1 MVTTALIRTLRD
13 QTGAGIMDCKQALE
27 GTGGDLEK
35 AAEALRAKGLAGVA
49 KRVGRETNE
58 GVIEAYVHTGGRV
71 GSIVELGCESDF
83 VARTDEFKQMAHDI
97 AMQVAAM
104 SPVYLSSEDIEEGD
118 QRPAAQVALLS
129 QPFIKNGS
137 SSVGELVQ
145 ELAARM
151 GENVRVIR
159 FQRLAVG
166 RIASRIHG
174 RVAPTPTLPR
184 RERELVSPGVAQNER
199 RVSQGLVRVGH

>member
-1 MVTTALIRTLRD
+1 MVTTALIRTLRE

-27 GTGGDLEK
+27 GAGGDLEK
-35 AAEALRAKGLAGVA
+35 AAEELRAKGLAGVA
-49 KRVGRETNE
+49 KRAGRATNE
-58 GVIEAYVHTGGRV
+58 GVIESYIHTGGRV
-71 GSIVELGCESDF
+71 GAIVELGCESDF
-83 VARTDEFKQMAHDI
+83 VARTDEFRQMAHDI
-97 AMQVAAM
+97 AMQIAAM
-104 SPVYLSSEDIEEGD
+104 SPVYLDREEIAEGD
-118 QRPAAQVALLS
+118 ERPAAQVALLS

-166 RIASRIHG
+166 
-174 RVAPTPTLPR
+174 
-184 RERELVSPGVAQNER
+184 E
-199 RVSQGLVRVGH
+199 

>member
-1 MVTTALIRTLRD
+1 MVTTALIRTLRE
-13 QTGAGIMDCKQALE
+13 QTGAGVMDCKQALE
-27 GTGGDLEK
+27 GANGDLDQ

-49 KRVGRETNE
+49 KRIGRATNE
-58 GVIEAYVHTGGRV
+58 GVIEAYIHTGGRI
-71 GSIVELGCESDF
+71 GAIVELGCESDF
-83 VARTDEFKQMAHDI
+83 VARTDEFRQTARDI

-104 SPVYLSSEDIEEGD
+104 SPAYLTQEEIAPD
-118 QRPAAQVALLS
+118 DDRPPAQVALLA

-137 SSVGELVQ
+137 ASVGDLVQ

-166 RIASRIHG
+166 
-174 RVAPTPTLPR
+174 
-184 RERELVSPGVAQNER
+184 E
-199 RVSQGLVRVGH
+199 

>member
-13 QTGAGIMDCKQALE
+13 QTGAGIMDCKVALE
-27 GTGGDLEK
+27 GTGGDLDK

-49 KRVGRETNE
+49 KRVDRATNE
-58 GVIEAYVHTGGRV
+58 GVIEAYIHTGGRV
-71 GSIVELGCESDF
+71 GAIVELGCESDF
-83 VARTDEFKQMAHDI
+83 VARTDEFRQMAHDL

-104 SPVYLSSEDIEEGD
+104 SPAYLGQEDIEEGD
-118 QRPAAQVALLS
+118 ERPAAQVALLS

-166 RIASRIHG
+166 
-174 RVAPTPTLPR
+174 
-184 RERELVSPGVAQNER
+184 E
-199 RVSQGLVRVGH
+199 

>member
-27 GTGGDLEK
+27 GTNGDLDK
-35 AAEALRAKGLAGVA
+35 AAEALRAKGLAGAA
-49 KRVGRETNE
+49 KRLGRETNE
-58 GVIEAYVHTGGRV
+58 GVVEAYVHTGGRV

-83 VARTDEFKQMAHDI
+83 VARTDEFRQMAHDL

-104 SPVYLSSEDIEEGD
+104 APVYLSQEDIEEGEE
-118 QRPAAQVALLS
+118 RPAAQVALLA

-137 SSVGELVQ
+137 SSVGEMVQ
-145 ELAARM
+145 ELAAKM
-151 GENVRVIR
+151 GENVRVVR

-166 RIASRIHG
+166 
-174 RVAPTPTLPR
+174 
-184 RERELVSPGVAQNER
+184 E
-199 RVSQGLVRVGH
+199 

>member
-27 GTGGDLEK
+27 GSNGDLEK

-49 KRVGRETNE
+49 KRVGRATNE
-58 GVIEAYVHTGGRV
+58 GVIEAYIHTGGRV

-83 VARTDEFKQMAHDI
+83 VARTDEFREMAHDL

-104 SPVYLSSEDIEEGD
+104 SPVYLSEEDMEEGEE
-118 QRPAAQVALLS
+118 RPAAQVALLS
-129 QPFIKNGS
+129 QPFIKNSS
-137 SSVGELVQ
+137 SSVGELVK

-151 GENVRVIR
+151 GENVQVIR

-166 RIASRIHG
+166 
-174 RVAPTPTLPR
+174 
-184 RERELVSPGVAQNER
+184 E
-199 RVSQGLVRVGH
+199 

>member
-49 KRVGRETNE
+49 KRVGRATNE

-71 GSIVELGCESDF
+71 GAIVELGCESDF

-104 SPVYLSSEDIEEGD
+104 SPAYLSSEDIEEGD
-118 QRPAAQVALLS
+118 ERPAAQVALLS

-166 RIASRIHG
+166 
-174 RVAPTPTLPR
+174 
-184 RERELVSPGVAQNER
+184 E
-199 RVSQGLVRVGH
+199 

>member
-27 GTGGDLEK
+27 GSDGNLEK
-35 AAEALRAKGLAGVA
+35 AAEALRSKGLAGVA
-49 KRVGRETNE
+49 KRVGRATNE
-58 GVIEAYVHTGGRV
+58 GVIEAYIHTGGRV

-83 VARTDEFKQMAHDI
+83 VARTDEFRKMAHDL

-104 SPVYLSSEDIEEGD
+104 APVYVDKEDMEEGD
-118 QRPAAQVALLS
+118 ERPAAQVALLA

-137 SSVGELVQ
+137 SSVGELVR

-166 RIASRIHG
+166 
-174 RVAPTPTLPR
+174 
-184 RERELVSPGVAQNER
+184 E
-199 RVSQGLVRVGH
+199 